1 MTGAGMNK
9 TIAIYGAQAAMG
21 LLTVAAGY
29 AKLSGADVMVQ
40 QFALLGLGKSFLF
53 VAGCVEI
60 LAGLCLLMPRGGIV
74 GAVLLVCVTVG
85 AMGMTIGHVA
95 SAASHSAPAQQLTI
109 SHIQTMERD
118 TRTASRTF
126 TVVQHRAQWDI

>member
-1 MTGAGMNK
+1 MNK

-21 LLTVAAGY
+21 LLAVAAGY
-29 AKLSGADVMVQ
+29 AKLSGLDFIVQ
-40 QFALLGLGKSFLF
+40 QFALLGLGKGFLF
-53 VAGCVEI
+53 IAGCVEI

-95 SAASHSAPAQQLTI
+95 SGMAQPVKAPQLTV
-109 SHIQTMERD
+109 SHIQAMD
-118 TRTASRTF
+118 QGAQVAGRTF
-126 TVVQHRAQWDI
+126 TVAQRRTEWDI

>member
-1 MTGAGMNK
+1 MNK

-21 LLTVAAGY
+21 LLALAAGY
-29 AKLSGADVMVQ
+29 AKISGADFLVQ
-40 QFALLGLGKSFLF
+40 QFAMLGLGKGFLF
-53 VAGCVEI
+53 VAGCAEI

-95 SAASHSAPAQQLTI
+95 SASAQPAKSAQLTI
-109 SHIQTMERD
+109 SHIQTMDQD
-118 TRTASRTF
+118 TQAAGRTF
-126 TVVQHRAQWDI
+126 TVVQNRKQWDI